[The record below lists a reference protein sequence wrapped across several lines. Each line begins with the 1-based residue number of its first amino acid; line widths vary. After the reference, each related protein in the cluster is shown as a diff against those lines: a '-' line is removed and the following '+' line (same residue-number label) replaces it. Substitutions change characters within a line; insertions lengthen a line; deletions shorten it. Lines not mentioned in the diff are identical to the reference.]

1 EDRGGIARRRHRLV
15 EDHGR
20 VVDEGSRNR
29 DPLLLAARELVGVVG
44 CAVAEADRGEPFAS
58 LGQEI
63 EGSCATRHGQ
73 SRSRPEGVARDVP
86 VPASPTTTASPSL
99 RSPRI
104 TSVAVP
110 SVMPSVTAIGC
121 GSPSASSRQTRPPT
135 PALPSALPPEAPRA
149 GGEPLDLASARAP
162 AGRKRSA
169 AFGTFR
175 TFAFSPTISLTFAVM
190 PGSSRPP
197 RLSVAMTTV

>member
-1 EDRGGIARRRHRLV
+1 M
-15 EDHGR
+15 
-20 VVDEGSRNR
+20 
-29 DPLLLAARELVGVVG
+29 
-44 CAVAEADRGEPFAS
+44 
-58 LGQEI
+58 
-63 EGSCATRHGQ
+63 
-73 SRSRPEGVARDVP
+73 ARDVP

-149 GGEPLDLASARAP
+149 GGEPLVLVSAPVDLASARAP

-175 TFAFSPTISLTFAVM
+175 TFAFSPTISFTFAVM